1 MTIKIE
7 VLSDENI
14 EQCRDLCNELMS
26 FQKSLAII
34 SPAAFDNMNFE
45 TRLKASFESSPINQ
59 IIIAKDNDIPIGYV
73 FSTIENVNGGDK
85 SHIPDWAPVN
95 SSHEVKG
102 FYPDWSNFPSKV
114 GCINH
119 LFFKE
124 SYRGMGIGSKLLN
137 MAMEW
142 IESFPD
148 VNVSFV
154 YISNGNDAALDFYI
168 KHGFT
173 FSHDVFG
180 GFIKAAYKFKDR

>member
-1 MTIKIE
+1 MSIEIE
-7 VLSDENI
+7 VVKDGNI

-34 SPAAFDNMNFE
+34 APEAFDNMNFE
-45 TRLKASFESSPINQ
+45 TRLKASFENSPVNQ
-59 IIIAKDNDIPIGYV
+59 IIIAKDNGIPIGYV
-73 FSTIENVNGGDK
+73 FSTIENVNHGDK
-85 SHIPDWAPVN
+85 NHIPDWAPVDGLQA
-95 SSHEVKG
+95 VKG
-102 FYPDWSNFPSKV
+102 FYPDWNDFPKRV
-114 GCINH
+114 GCLNH
-119 LFFKE
+119 LFFKA

-142 IESFPD
+142 LESFPD

-154 YISNGNDAALDFYI
+154 YISNGNDDALDFYI

-180 GFIKAAYKFKDR
+180 GFIKAAYKFKNI